1 MSYRLIG
8 KCLLLFGLLLS
19 LTGALGATT
28 KKCPLPG
35 RAAPESYTWDF
46 PSEAS
51 QTLAD
56 FEKEAKVIRTYVTEL
71 QAFTRFPNLVSRET
85 HALGLTVI
93 RERVNQLGERLC
105 RLMEIER
112 VADLWQQTAIRS
124 ARERLVGLANNTE
137 VAIAFLNESNSPVQ
151 LASAEYGA
159 YLDGMYENAD
169 MLCHCVVESQVEYS
183 IENKD

>member
-1 MSYRLIG
+1 M
-8 KCLLLFGLLLS
+8 
-19 LTGALGATT
+19 
-28 KKCPLPG
+28 
-35 RAAPESYTWDF
+35 
-46 PSEAS
+46 
-51 QTLAD
+51 
-56 FEKEAKVIRTYVTEL
+56 
-71 QAFTRFPNLVSRET
+71 
-85 HALGLTVI
+85 TVI